1 MVTPLQGV
9 RVLDLTRLL
18 PGPYCSLMLADF
30 GAEVIKVEQPGQGDY
45 IRWWPPLVG
54 DTSGMFLVLN
64 RNKKS
69 VTLDLKIPEA
79 KDIFYR
85 LVRESDVV
93 LEGFRPGV
101 ATRLGIDYEQ
111 LKEVNPRLVYCS
123 ISGYGQDGPYAL
135 KAGHDINYIGYAGIL
150 GLSGRAG
157 EGPVLPAVQIADLGG
172 GALMAVAGI
181 LLALL
186 ARQNT
191 GQGQLVDISMLDGVA
206 AWLPIL
212 AGHFFG
218 GGEVPERGLTMLGG
232 RYACYNVYRAGD
244 GKYIALGALEV
255 WFWEKLCRYL
265 GREDYISMQF
275 ADDKQEEITNFLND
289 TFSSK
294 SRDQWVEELSL
305 LDICC
310 SPVYEFNEVFDDPQL
325 RHREMILETEHPR
338 LGKVRQ
344 LGFPIKL
351 SGTPAKVY
359 QHPPGLG
366 ENTEELLKSLGY
378 SEEEIDR
385 LRKNKII

>member
-1 MVTPLQGV
+1 MATPLQGI

-18 PGPYCSLMLADF
+18 PGPYCSLMLADH

-45 IRWWPPLVG
+45 IRWWPPMVN

-69 VTLDLKIPEA
+69 ITLDLKTPEA
-79 KDIFYR
+79 KNIFYR
-85 LVRESDVV
+85 LVKESDVL

-101 ATRLGIDYEQ
+101 TGRLEIDYER
-111 LKEVNPRLVYCS
+111 LKKVNPRLVYCS

-150 GLSGRAG
+150 GLTGRAG
-157 EGPVLPAVQIADLGG
+157 EGPALPAVQIADLGG

-186 ARQNT
+186 ARQHT

-212 AGHFFG
+212 AGQFFAG
-218 GGEVPERGLTMLGG
+218 GDVPERGLTMLGG

-244 GKYIALGALEV
+244 GKYIALGALEE
-255 WFWEKLCRYL
+255 WFWEKLCRHL
-265 GREDYISMQF
+265 GREDYIPLQF
-275 ADDKQEEITNFLND
+275 ADQRQEEIIDFLNS

-294 SRDQWVEELSL
+294 SRDQWVEELSKV
-305 LDICC
+305 DICC
-310 SPVYEFNEVFDDPQL
+310 SPVYDFPEVFDDPQL
-325 RHREMILETEHPR
+325 KHRQMVLESEHPA

-351 SGTPAKVY
+351 SGTPAGL
-359 QHPPGLG
+359 HRHAPALG
-366 ENTEELLKSLGY
+366 EHTEEILSRLGY
-378 SEEEIDR
+378 TAEEISR
-385 LRKNKII
+385 FKKNRVV